1 ARPAG
6 QEIET
11 LRAEGS
17 GGLALTGNELD
28 NTLIGSTGND
38 TLDGGAG
45 ADTMSGGSGDDSYHV
60 DNAGDQVIEAVGDGN
75 DTVYAS
81 VDYALA
87 AGQEIE
93 TLRADGSAGL
103 AVARYQ
109 LHIILLRCNPTPP
122 VA

>member
-45 ADTMSGGSGDDSYHV
+45 ADTVSGGSGDDSYHV

-93 TLRADGSAGL
+93 TLRAEGSGGL
-103 AVARYQ
+103 A
-109 LHIILLRCNPTPP
+109 LTGNELDNTLIGSSGN
-122 VA
+122 